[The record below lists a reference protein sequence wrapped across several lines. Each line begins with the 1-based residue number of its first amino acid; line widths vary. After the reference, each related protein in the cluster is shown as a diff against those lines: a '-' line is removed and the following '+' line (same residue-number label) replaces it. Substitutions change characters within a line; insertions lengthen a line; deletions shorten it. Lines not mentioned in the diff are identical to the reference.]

1 MDSAVVLRHA
11 AGLRAVHVGAF
22 GAPPWNEGAEQTAAF
37 AARLPADVRRPG
49 FTAALAFD
57 AGEVVG
63 FATAF
68 TTGTP
73 FPTGRCYPQ
82 AAASLGP
89 RRTADWLCGARE
101 IDELAVLPDHQG
113 NGIATEL
120 LATVT
125 TDAPKGRAWLLTSV
139 RSAPALAFYRRQGW
153 TQATHPA
160 PRATGSPCSSAPAT
174 PPGIW
179 PPGPCDHRRPP
190 LLTAEIRNRFLDFF
204 AARGHTV
211 VPSAPL
217 PTPDP
222 TLLFVNAGMVPFK
235 PYLTGEVA
243 APWPRAASV
252 QKCVRTLD
260 IEEVGR
266 TTRHGSF
273 FQMNGNFSLGDYFKE
288 EAVAYAWELSTTPTA
303 DGGYGLDPDRV
314 WATVHHSDDEAR
326 DLWRRVAGLPDERIV
341 ARGDEDN
348 FWSMGVPGPCGP
360 CSELYYDR
368 GPAFGPAGGPAVDED
383 RYMEFWNL
391 VFMQYERGEGTGKS
405 GYPILGD
412 LPRRNIDTG
421 MGLERMATLLQDVD
435 NLYETDETRP
445 VLDRAAEIA
454 GVRYGADPE
463 NDVRLRVVADHV
475 RTALMLLTD
484 GTSPGNEGRGY
495 VLRRI
500 LRRTVRSMRQ
510 LGHQDPVLPELL
522 SVARDRMAPGY
533 PEVAESYARIADQ
546 AAGEEDAFRAT
557 LRQGT
562 TVLDSAVA
570 QARAA
575 DGRQLPGAQAFLLHD
590 TYGFPIDL
598 TLEMA
603 AEQGVEVD
611 RDGFTALMREQR
623 ERARADARARKSGG
637 TDTSALRPVLD
648 AHGPTDWRAWDT
660 LTTDSRVLALLGTDG
675 TVPTAGE
682 GEIVTAV
689 LDRTP
694 FYAESGGQ
702 DSDAGHLS
710 GTSVEAEVLDV
721 QRPLPGLV
729 AHRVRVTAGELA
741 VGDGVHAAVDPEW
754 RLGARQAHS
763 GTHVLHAAL
772 RQVLGPTALQSGS
785 YNRPG
790 HLRLDFPWRGGL
802 SAATRDDVEQAANQA
817 LRRDLPVG
825 VRWMTLPEAREIGAL
840 ALFDETYGEQVR
852 VVEIGG
858 SWSRE
863 LCGGTHV
870 DHAAQIGVV
879 TLTAESSVGA
889 GMRRLEAAVGV
900 EGFGYL
906 ARERDLVSRIAEQLQ
921 APRAE
926 LPDRVAG
933 LLDRLKA
940 ADRENQRLRQEA
952 TRTRAAELAAHAED
966 VHGVLVA
973 TATTGEGAA
982 PARDLAGAV
991 RDQLPAGRPGVA
1003 VVGTEAGR
1011 TAVVVVALNQAARDA
1026 GLDASALVK
1035 RLLSGRGGGTPELAQ
1050 GGGLPTSELTRTLAA
1065 VPGLVSGN

>member
-1 MDSAVVLRHA
+1 MR
-11 AGLRAVHVGAF
+11 
-22 GAPPWNEGAEQTAAF
+22 
-37 AARLPADVRRPG
+37 
-49 FTAALAFD
+49 
-57 AGEVVG
+57 
-63 FATAF
+63 
-68 TTGTP
+68 
-73 FPTGRCYPQ
+73 
-82 AAASLGP
+82 
-89 RRTADWLCGARE
+89 
-101 IDELAVLPDHQG
+101 
-113 NGIATEL
+113 
-120 LATVT
+120 
-125 TDAPKGRAWLLTSV
+125 
-139 RSAPALAFYRRQGW
+139 
-153 TQATHPA
+153 
-160 PRATGSPCSSAPAT
+160 
-174 PPGIW
+174 
-179 PPGPCDHRRPP
+179 
-190 LLTAEIRNRFLDFF
+190 TAEIRRRFLDFF
-204 AARGHTV
+204 AERGHTV

-235 PYLTGEVA
+235 PYLTGEAA

-273 FQMNGNFSLGDYFKE
+273 FQMNGNFSFGDYFKE
-288 EAVAYAWELSTTPTA
+288 EAIAFAWELSTAPAA
-303 DGGYGLDPDRV
+303 DGGYGLDPDRIWV
-314 WATVHHSDDEAR
+314 TVHHSDDESRA
-326 DLWRRVAGLPDERIV
+326 LWRRIADLPDERIV

-368 GPAFGPAGGPAVDED
+368 GPALGRAGGPAVDED

-391 VFMQYERGEGTGKS
+391 VFMQYERGEGPGKS
-405 GYPILGD
+405 GYPILGE

-421 MGLERMATLLQDVD
+421 MGLERMATLLQGVD

-445 VLDRAAEIA
+445 VLDRAAALA
-454 GVRYGADPE
+454 GVRYGADAE
-463 NDVRLRVVADHV
+463 ADVRLRVVADHV
-475 RTALMLLTD
+475 RTALMLLAD

-500 LRRTVRSMRQ
+500 LRRAVRSMRQ
-510 LGHQDPVLPELL
+510 LGYEDPALPDLL
-522 SVARDRMAPGY
+522 AVARDCMAPSY
-533 PEVAESYARIADQ
+533 PEVAEAYDRIADQ

-562 TVLDSAVA
+562 TVLDTAVA
-570 QARAA
+570 EVKKGG
-575 DGRQLPGAQAFLLHD
+575 GRQLPGAQAFLLHD

-611 RDGFTALMREQR
+611 REGFAALMREQR

-637 TDTSALRPVLD
+637 ATDTAALRGVL
-648 AHGPTDWRAWDT
+648 AEHGPTDWRAWDT
-660 LTTDSRVLALLGTDG
+660 LTTASRVLALLTPAGP
-675 TVPTAGE
+675 VPVARE
-682 GEIVTAV
+682 GEIVTVV

-702 DSDAGHLS
+702 ESDAGRLS
-710 GTSVEAEVLDV
+710 GASVEAEVLDV

-729 AHRVRVTAGELA
+729 VHQARVTAGDLA
-741 VGDGVHAAVDPEW
+741 AGDAVTAAVDPEW

-802 SAATRDDVEQAANQA
+802 SPAARSEIEEAANRA

-825 VRWMTLPEAREIGAL
+825 VRWMTLPEAKELGAL
-840 ALFDETYGEQVR
+840 ALFDGTYGEKVR

-858 SWSRE
+858 AWSRE

-870 DHAAQIGVV
+870 DHASQIGVV
-879 TLTAESSVGA
+879 ALTSESSVGA

-906 ARERDLVSRIAEQLQ
+906 ARERDLVARIAEQVQ

-926 LPDRVAG
+926 LPERIAG
-933 LLDRLKA
+933 LLERLKS
-940 ADRENQRLRQEA
+940 ADRENQRLRQAA
-952 TRTRAAELAAHAED
+952 TRARAVGLADRAGD
-966 VHGVLVA
+966 VDGVLVVTA
-973 TATTGEGAA
+973 TAEDGPDGA
-982 PARDLAGAV
+982 RTLAAAV
-991 RDQLPAGRPGVA
+991 RDLLPAERPGVVAIGAESGGGA
-1003 VVGTEAGR
+1003 VLVA
-1011 TAVVVVALNQAARDA
+1011 AVNPRARET
-1026 GLDASALVK
+1026 GLAASALVK
-1035 RLLSGRGGGTPELAQ
+1035 RLLDGRGGGSPELAQ
-1050 GGGLPTSELTRTLAA
+1050 GGGLPAGRLASVLAA
-1065 VPGLVSGN
+1065 VPAAVSGG